1 MASIMLAETVKMAAA
16 GAITYTAHYGSAQ
29 FYSEF
34 CASKGLEGFLF
45 GMITTASPVCRF
57 ALGIMSHSQ
66 DLYANF
72 VMISMARI
80 VVSALPTFT

>member
-1 MASIMLAETVKMAAA
+1 MTSILLAETAKMMAA
-16 GAITYTAHYGSAQ
+16 GGLTYAAHYGSAQ

-34 CASKGLEGFLF
+34 CASKGLEGFLY

-80 VVSALPTFT
+80 VVSVLPTFT